1 MGHIKCVTSVKN
13 SSIYDCAIWSTIV
26 LLLPF
31 PLLLKFM
38 MLKKLRS
45 GKCFLPLEAFVLFT
59 WVSSSFQCSECTSA
73 FVPVTLLQTLE
84 SKFGKRSSGLIALVA
99 YTLIFLTGAIM
110 PFLKLFFFLK
120 HLEHLNNFT
129 RPGRN
134 IYLTPAS
141 YYSLNWHLFS
151 PFFACSRPHTRSNIH
166 RINYFFLRRD
176 TIYSKFLWFVSHYTQ
191 ILCCLS
197 PTKVGAVTG
206 KSPKSKTS
214 FRNNDHGSHETKSN
228 YLFGCLLV

>member
-1 MGHIKCVTSVKN
+1 MYLRCLPVSQVCKKQNQHHLVVKQHHFLQGATIKMWVFCPQHARYFNFIDEYEEWIYMGHIKCVTSVKN

-84 SKFGKRSSGLIALVA
+84 SKFWKRSSGLIALVA

-110 PFLKLFFFLK
+110 PFLKLFFF
-120 HLEHLNNFT
+120 
-129 RPGRN
+129 
-134 IYLTPAS
+134 S
-141 YYSLNWHLFS
+141 
-151 PFFACSRPHTRSNIH
+151 
-166 RINYFFLRRD
+166 
-176 TIYSKFLWFVSHYTQ
+176 
-191 ILCCLS
+191 
-197 PTKVGAVTG
+197 
-206 KSPKSKTS
+206 
-214 FRNNDHGSHETKSN
+214 
-228 YLFGCLLV
+228 